1 MKRAA
6 WFVVLIVGMAVLVAI
21 PGQWLLARSS
31 QAGVGSLPAAL
42 VAAPIAH
49 ASTEP
54 PPWVTRPHRTQRRAL
69 VSAAPLPTPVQV
81 TIPSIG
87 VAADIVP
94 VGVTAQNLVKIPA
107 DGQRLG
113 WYDRGVSPGSRQG
126 SAVLVGHRDTRDLH
140 LGVLYQLDQVN
151 VGDTVTVRLADRS
164 QRSYRVVERRL
175 YEKQNLPWSLFFAT
189 SGPPRLTLITC
200 GGDFIADQGGYQDNL
215 IVTALPV

>member
-1 MKRAA
+1 M
-6 WFVVLIVGMAVLVAI
+6 
-21 PGQWLLARSS
+21 
-31 QAGVGSLPAAL
+31 
-42 VAAPIAH
+42 
-49 ASTEP
+49 
-54 PPWVTRPHRTQRRAL
+54 
-69 VSAAPLPTPVQV
+69 QV

-126 SAVLVGHRDTRDLH
+126 SAVFVGHRDTRDLH
-140 LGVLYQLDQVN
+140 FGVLYQLDQVN
-151 VGDTVTVRLADRS
+151 VGDTVTVRLTDRS

-175 YEKQNLPWSLFFAT
+175 YEKQNLPWPLFFTT

-200 GGDFIADQGGYQDNL
+200 GGDFIPDRGGYQDNL
-215 IVTALPV
+215 IVTAVPA